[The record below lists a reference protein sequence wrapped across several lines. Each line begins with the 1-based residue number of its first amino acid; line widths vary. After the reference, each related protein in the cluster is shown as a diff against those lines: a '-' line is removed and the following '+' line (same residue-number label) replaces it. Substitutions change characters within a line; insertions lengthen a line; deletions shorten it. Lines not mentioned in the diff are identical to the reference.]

1 MVCGS
6 VPASENFLNWEY
18 EKAAKRTVGRVY
30 VDVRSTGEVTFHEGY
45 LSAKEA
51 RRAARG
57 DDPERAKLARP
68 EVTSTMQNY
77 LDLHRHA
84 AVRAAL
90 LGHPG
95 IALRMM
101 VAHAIGG
108 SHLWRVSPDPQTT
121 RNDAVRE
128 NLGDRERRGGGKG
141 G

>member
-51 RRAARG
+51 RRAARD

-77 LDLHRHA
+77 PVLHRHD

-95 IALRMM
+95 HTLRMM
-101 VAHAIGG
+101 VAHARAG
-108 SHLWRVSPDPQTT
+108 SHLGRVSDQTQT
-121 RNDAVRE
+121 NSRGEVRGKE
-128 NLGDRERRGGGKG
+128 AGRGRGGHNR
-141 G
+141 